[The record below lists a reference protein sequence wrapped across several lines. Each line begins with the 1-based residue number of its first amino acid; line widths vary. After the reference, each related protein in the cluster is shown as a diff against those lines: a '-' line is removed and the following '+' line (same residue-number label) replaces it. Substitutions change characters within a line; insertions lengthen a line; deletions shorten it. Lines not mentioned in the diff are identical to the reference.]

1 MNSFTSNFSD
11 TERCTFNGALGFA
24 KKYIIFKNVE
34 KFVLNNM
41 INIENLKNKTY
52 KI

>member
-1 MNSFTSNFSD
+1 MNNFTSNFSD

-24 KKYIIFKNVE
+24 KK
-34 KFVLNNM
+34 FVLKNM